1 MRGMQALERVVKYVD
16 VDTVLDIGSWN
27 GTHARYLQQHDKTV
41 STVDFNVNA
50 DYTGNYLDL
59 ELPQFDCIWCSHT
72 LEHQP
77 NVGQFLTKCYN
88 DLVDN
93 GLLAITVPSME
104 KYGTRVVDGHMTYWN
119 AGVLLYNLILA
130 GFDCSEARV
139 ATYNNEVSV
148 LVRKVP
154 ADLPRISSDRGEID
168 RLSKF
173 FPIDVTQGFDGSIDE
188 VNWL

>member
-16 VDTVLDIGSWN
+16 IDTVLDIGSWN
-27 GTHARYLQQHDKTV
+27 GTHARYLQQYDKTV

-59 ELPQFDCIWCSHT
+59 DLPQFDCIWCSHT